1 MADEEQPPPRKVG
14 SLRDRIAQFEKKP
27 ETTSAPPPARP
38 APKQWAWKAKQEAA
52 VAAGPPTTPP
62 RPAFSSNDAREA
74 IAGGM
79 GSLKERMAALQGRN
93 IGGMAPAAK
102 PKKIVIEREEPKED
116 EQAEPAQDED
126 EEEQARRARL
136 AERMAKLGGARV
148 GMGPPLFSRPQ
159 KHEETTE
166 DDKHPRPLEPK
177 ATAVENESAPDA
189 AEPATT
195 DAEPATSDPH
205 VVSDEVKP
213 APSDEQAVPSDDTK
227 PAPAEEP
234 RTCLHR

>member
-1 MADEEQPPPRKVG
+1 MWAGPDPIIPHHTPLEPTNTTAGTSEAVPGSLESDKPPVTENSPLRQHHWHTLPPDHHVRSQCTMADEEQPPPRKVG

-62 RPAFSSNDAREA
+62 SGSSPEKPAPSAHERSPSPPPQRPAFSSNDAREA

-136 AERMAKLGGARV
+136 AERMAKARC
-148 GMGPPLFSRPQ
+148 
-159 KHEETTE
+159 
-166 DDKHPRPLEPK
+166 
-177 ATAVENESAPDA
+177 A
-189 AEPATT
+189 
-195 DAEPATSDPH
+195 
-205 VVSDEVKP
+205 
-213 APSDEQAVPSDDTK
+213 
-227 PAPAEEP
+227 
-234 RTCLHR
+234 